1 MKRGGGKSLQIR
13 GKSLE
18 ILEAEAWQPGEP
30 GTRLSLRARPRA
42 EPRREREPKPPA
54 GGERRRLSPPFLS
67 LFFRLFLFR
76 IRFSVFFFLLSL
88 FLKRGGHHRQSG
100 AKKRTK
106 KNKGRKR
113 APESVKRGGN
123 LRHIQR
129 RILQEEKEKKK
140 RGKKGRL
147 GFTPACLG
155 HPGWVG
161 NRATLSLEGLQLLL
175 KPATFTAGRALGSFR
190 QRGCPERFPEGRP
203 PHGLSSGP
211 EAPGDPD
218 RPRRIRRPPPGAS
231 RTDAEQMPNR
241 RPGGGGGGG
250 GGKEGRDWQGR
261 EVRGGKRKRARLQFE
276 PVRSHA
282 QV

>member
-1 MKRGGGKSLQIR
+1 MEQKKEQKKI
-13 GKSLE
+13 K
-18 ILEAEAWQPGEP
+18 GEK
-30 GTRLSLRARPRA
+30 GPRKA
-42 EPRREREPKPPA
+42 SK
-54 GGERRRLSPPFLS
+54 GGEIFGISS
-67 LFFRLFLFR
+67 GGFF
-76 IRFSVFFFLLSL
+76 
-88 FLKRGGHHRQSG
+88 
-100 AKKRTK
+100 KKK
-106 KNKGRKR
+106 K
-113 APESVKRGGN
+113 
-123 LRHIQR
+123 
-129 RILQEEKEKKK
+129 KEKK

-261 EVRGGKRKRARLQFE
+261 EVRGGKKKRARLQFE

>member
-1 MKRGGGKSLQIR
+1 MKSLQIR

-54 GGERRRLSPPFLS
+54 GGERRLSPPFLS

-129 RILQEEKEKKK
+129 RILQEEKERKKK
-140 RGKKGRL
+140 GKKRPIRVYPRLPGSPRL
-147 GFTPACLG
+147 GG
-155 HPGWVG
+155 EQ
-161 NRATLSLEGLQLLL
+161 SDLE
-175 KPATFTAGRALGSFR
+175 P
-190 QRGCPERFPEGRP
+190 
-203 PHGLSSGP
+203 
-211 EAPGDPD
+211 
-218 RPRRIRRPPPGAS
+218 
-231 RTDAEQMPNR
+231 
-241 RPGGGGGGG
+241 
-250 GGKEGRDWQGR
+250 
-261 EVRGGKRKRARLQFE
+261 
-276 PVRSHA
+276 
-282 QV
+282 